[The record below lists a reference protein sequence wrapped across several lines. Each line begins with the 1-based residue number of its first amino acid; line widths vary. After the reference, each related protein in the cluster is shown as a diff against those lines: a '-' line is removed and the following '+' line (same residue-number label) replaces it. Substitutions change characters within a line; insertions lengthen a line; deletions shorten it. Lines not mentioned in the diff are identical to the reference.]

1 MIEILDNSDEN
12 WWKGQLRG
20 KVGLFPKNFVLKHV
34 AGQSQAKKERDK
46 EKKEKSDR
54 VKKVEI
60 NEEKLDLT
68 LEMLKKADAHS
79 EASVEDKT
87 LKELEQHCEQ
97 MRPLIHQKI
106 THYDSKYDRLMEL
119 NVQFRDA
126 MAFYQ
131 KLLKESSNAY
141 RHTQAPPQEQVPP
154 VYQLP
159 QYPPQYPPPATQ
171 EQPHSLIPE
180 LTYPT
185 YMPPVA
191 PALQVP
197 YPPPPS
203 GIEQPPPFQSAGYPS
218 MQGVPVVY
226 TGQPGMQQFVPLPA
240 QWIPSPQQP

>member
-54 VKKVEI
+54 VKKIDI

-97 MRPLIHQKI
+97 MRPIIHQKI
-106 THYDSKYDRLMEL
+106 THYQSKYDRLMEL

-159 QYPPQYPPPATQ
+159 QYPPQYPTPATQ
-171 EQPHSLIPE
+171 EQPHSLIPQ
-180 LTYPT
+180 LI
-185 YMPPVA
+185 PPVA
-191 PALQVP
+191 PTLQVL

-203 GIEQPPPFQSAGYPS
+203 GVEQLPAFQPVGYPS
-218 MQGVPVVY
+218 VLPQGVPVVFP
-226 TGQPGMQQFVPLPA
+226 GQPGMQFVTPPG
-240 QWIPSPQQP
+240 QWIPSPHQP